1 MLLGTPYE
9 PTDLFLSRDDIMSA
23 ISSLLVGYIKNEFFL
38 FITQIIRIV
47 FMRVIDF
54 VPSFFGNRSEIIVK
68 GVSNIIRVTN
78 SNIINRRGS
87 RNIR

>member
-1 MLLGTPYE
+1 MLLGTPHE

-54 VPSFFGNRSEIIVK
+54 VLSFFGNRSEIIVK